1 MIFHFDQ
8 TAGALVGTHFILIIF
23 RIAVRTVDQTLVI
36 CGSQGCHRIIYRLCQ
51 TLAGFGIGIVVAV
64 CADTGTGVGVD
75 RHICRQILIAG
86 RCLGLNAVSIAGN
99 DDIHAG
105 LFQNGSR
112 LLCQNAADRSFVGVA
127 HIELVVLLIGR
138 AQINGFRVICL
149 CGSCGRL
156 SRCGSHIVVLLVL
169 VAGAAGTAL
178 HQQYD
183 QQDQNQKN
191 CQNPVIPDA
200 AAFTLRCHK
209 KIPPICRLV
218 GSRSALTYPLTI
230 SMPCVLPHRP

>member
-1 MIFHFDQ
+1 MK
-8 TAGALVGTHFILIIF
+8 
-23 RIAVRTVDQTLVI
+23 
-36 CGSQGCHRIIYRLCQ
+36 
-51 TLAGFGIGIVVAV
+51 V
-64 CADTGTGVGVD
+64 CWNS
-75 RHICRQILIAG
+75 CKE
-86 RCLGLNAVSIAGN
+86 NGN
-99 DDIHAG
+99 DTF
-105 LFQNGSR
+105 LFFFLGCPFIPLDSNGSR

-200 AAFTLRCHK
+200 AAFTLR
-209 KIPPICRLV
+209 L
-218 GSRSALTYPLTI
+218 L
-230 SMPCVLPHRP
+230 